1 MRTKIAP
8 RARSEGLLVQELSQE
23 LLVYDT
29 ERHKAHCLN
38 TTAAFIWKHCD
49 GRRSVHE
56 IAQHLEKTLGTSIDE
71 DVVWCALSQLEKDHL
86 LEKKIEWPA
95 GTERISRRELVR
107 RLGIGA
113 AIAIPIVTSII
124 APKAAY
130 AGSPTCNPTPC
141 TSPLQCSA
149 PCTGCQGGFCF

>member
-113 AIAIPIVTSII
+113 AIAIPLVTSIV
-124 APKAAY
+124 APSVAY
-130 AGSPTCNPTPC
+130 AGSLCNSGAPCSTLADCGAAC
-141 TSPLQCSA
+141 TS
-149 PCTGCQGGFCF
+149 CTGGICG